1 MTKSELIAKMKTV
14 NTWKELGL
22 TVSDV
27 CTLLDNDENNRDNSW
42 EGRNN
47 GNGENVEQELRDK
60 IKRLTDTNKQL
71 RAENKAL
78 KGERR

>member
-22 TVSDV
+22 TVLDV
-27 CTLLDNDENNRDNSW
+27 CNILDNDEKPADNL
-42 EGRNN
+42 
-47 GNGENVEQELRDK
+47 NVEQELRDK

>member
-27 CTLLDNDENNRDNSW
+27 CTLLDNDENNKGNSW
-42 EGRNN
+42 ESEN
-47 GNGENVEQELRDK
+47 GGNIEQELRDK

>member
-1 MTKSELIAKMKTV
+1 MTKSELIAKMNTV

-22 TVSDV
+22 TVVDV
-27 CTLLDNDENNRDNSW
+27 CNILNNDEDHERI
-42 EGRNN
+42 
-47 GNGENVEQELRDK
+47 EQELRDK

>member
-1 MTKSELIAKMKTV
+1 MTKSELIAKMNTV

-22 TVSDV
+22 SIVDV
-27 CTLLDNDENNRDNSW
+27 CNILNNDEDHERI
-42 EGRNN
+42 
-47 GNGENVEQELRDK
+47 EQELRDK

>member
-22 TVSDV
+22 TVLDV
-27 CTLLDNDENNRDNSW
+27 CNILDNDEKPADNL
-42 EGRNN
+42 NI
-47 GNGENVEQELRDK
+47 EQELRDK

>member
-1 MTKSELIAKMKTV
+1 MTKLELIAKMKTV

-22 TVSDV
+22 TVLDV
-27 CTLLDNDENNRDNSW
+27 CNILDNDEKPADNLDI
-42 EGRNN
+42 
-47 GNGENVEQELRDK
+47 EQELRDK